1 VENLTLTGT
10 SPING
15 TGNSLNN
22 FITGNSANNTLDGG
36 LGNDT
41 LIGGTGNDTY
51 YVDSVNDV
59 VTENLNEGTDTV
71 YSSITYTLGDNLE
84 NLTLTGTSAING
96 TGNSLNN
103 IITGNSA
110 ANTLNGGAGED
121 TLDGGAG
128 IDTLI
133 GGDGNDTYIVDSTTD
148 TITETA
154 TGGFDTVNS
163 SVTYTLGDNLEY
175 LTLTGTSAINGTGNS
190 LNNDITGNSAK
201 NNLYGGNGADFI
213 DGGDGD
219 DYLKGGTAFGYDTSN
234 DTLYGGSGN
243 DYLLGG
249 YGTDRLDGGDGNDT
263 LSGYAGNDH
272 LTGGYGNDTLYGGDG
287 NDTLL
292 GTEGSDFLSG
302 QNGND
307 LLVGYGGD
315 TNEVDTLIGG
325 AGSDIF
331 EICINYARFVFSS
344 PVSGG
349 VIGYLGNGNAD
360 YALIRDWQST
370 DSIELKGNSSQY
382 TIQQEI
388 FAGAGTN
395 VVDTTIYY
403 NGATGL
409 DLIGVVQDQ
418 SIDSGSST
426 FIYFT

>member
-1 VENLTLTGT
+1 MTFTWTGT
-10 SPING
+10 P
-15 TGNSLNN
+15 
-22 FITGNSANNTLDGG
+22 
-36 LGNDT
+36 
-41 LIGGTGNDTY
+41 GNDTY
-51 YVDSVNDV
+51 
-59 VTENLNEGTDTV
+59 
-71 YSSITYTLGDNLE
+71 TYTGSDNFTGLGLE
-84 NLTLTGTSAING
+84 GNDLING
-96 TGNSLNN
+96 GMRNDSLV
-103 IITGNSA
+103 GGA
-110 ANTLNGGAGED
+110 GADTLNGGAG
-121 TLDGGAG
+121 
-128 IDTLI
+128 IDILI

-175 LTLTGTSAINGTGNS
+175 LTLTGTSAINGTGNT
-190 LNNDITGNSAK
+190 LNNEIRGNSA
-201 NNLYGGNGADFI
+201 NNRLYGGNGSDYLE
-213 DGGDGD
+213 GGDGD
-219 DYLKGGTAFGYDTSN
+219 DYLTGGTAFGYDTSN
-234 DTLYGGSGN
+234 DTLSGGSGN
-243 DYLLGG
+243 DSLLGG
-249 YGTDRLDGGDGNDT
+249 YGNDFLGGDDGNDT

-349 VIGYLGNGNAD
+349 VIGYLDNGKAD

-382 TIQQEI
+382 TIKQEI

-418 SIDSGSST
+418 SIVSGSST

>member
-1 VENLTLTGT
+1 MY
-10 SPING
+10 
-15 TGNSLNN
+15 
-22 FITGNSANNTLDGG
+22 G
-36 LGNDT
+36 LEGNDT
-41 LIGGTGNDTY
+41 LIGGYNTDVLDGGSGNDSMAGGKGNDGY
-51 YVDSVNDV
+51 SVDSANDI
-59 VTENLNEGTDTV
+59 VTENLDEGTDTV
-71 YSSITYTLGDNLE
+71 NSSITYTLGANVE

-103 IITGNSA
+103 VITGNSG
-110 ANTLNGGAGED
+110 ANILNGG
-121 TLDGGAG
+121 TG

-163 SVTYTLGDNLEY
+163 SVTYTLGDNLEN

-331 EICINYARFVFSS
+331 EICISYARFVSSS